1 MMIRI
6 LLFVLSCFAVPAL
19 TAQTDHKPLAPV
31 DGIHSLTYSISLNG
45 NQLGTRVRTVKNVDT
60 CGDTTVVELECS
72 DTMSPVSGSKT
83 VHESIVATN
92 DTTFYLIK
100 VPNEF
105 YDLMEKSGAENIV
118 CETGDMALPHDVKV
132 GDRLKDYFFNVSATV
147 RGNAFSQSVKSTW
160 RTVMGK
166 NEVETPAGK
175 FGCIT
180 VKDVLDV
187 GQGGGKVTQVTDYSP
202 GIGIVR
208 QAITAGDGDFK
219 MEQVFTLVSL
229 DKR

>member
-45 NQLGTRVRTVKNVDT
+45 NQLGARVRTVKNVDT
-60 CGDTTVVELECS
+60 YGDTTVVELECS
-72 DTMSPVSGSKT
+72 DTMSPVSGNKT

-105 YDLMEKSGAENIV
+105 YDLMEKSGAE
-118 CETGDMALPHDVKV
+118 MM
-132 GDRLKDYFFNVSATV
+132 LKSAT
-147 RGNAFSQSVKSTW
+147 GL
-160 RTVMGK
+160 RTTSSMCRQPSGVMLFPSPLKAHG
-166 NEVETPAGK
+166 
-175 FGCIT
+175 
-180 VKDVLDV
+180 VL
-187 GQGGGKVTQVTDYSP
+187 
-202 GIGIVR
+202 
-208 QAITAGDGDFK
+208 
-219 MEQVFTLVSL
+219 
-229 DKR
+229 